1 MLVDIV
7 IHGDLLC
14 PWCFL
19 QKKSLED
26 AMERYQALHPEV
38 QFDVRWKP
46 FLLYPTLRRGWCFSV
61 FSLGNIWISCP
72 HLECLSW
79 ALSSPAYTSVNTQA
93 IGDKRTLYEK
103 IMSPEKLR
111 LFTSRLQT
119 AGARHGVSFSVTGT
133 TGPSQPAQR
142 LLTLALSA
150 RGPSVQTAVLDALF
164 RGHFERGFDI
174 ADEEWL
180 VAVGRS
186 VGGLDEAA
194 VRAALRSEDAGKALE
209 DEVRSAA
216 VGGVE
221 AVPCVTVQGR
231 FRVGGYQESDIFE
244 GLFDKIRRESR

>member
-19 QKKSLED
+19 QKKSLEV

-38 QFDVRWKP
+38 EFDVCWKP
-46 FLLYPTLRRGWCFSV
+46 FLLYPTLRRD
-61 FSLGNIWISCP
+61 P
-72 HLECLSW
+72 
-79 ALSSPAYTSVNTQA
+79 TT
-93 IGDKRTLYEK
+93 GDKRTLYEK

-111 LFTSRLQT
+111 VFTSRLQK
-119 AGARHGVSFSVTGT
+119 AGARHGVSFSVTGA
-133 TGPSQPAQR
+133 TGPSQPAHR
-142 LLTLALSA
+142 LLSLALST
-150 RGPSVQTAVLDALF
+150 RGAAAQAALLDTLF
-164 RGHFERGFDI
+164 RGHFEAGADI

-180 VAVGRS
+180 VRVARS
-186 VGGLDEAA
+186 AAGIDDVA
-194 VRAALRSEDAGKALE
+194 VRAVLRSEEAGRMLE

-231 FRVGGYQESDIFE
+231 FRVGGYQEADVFE
-244 GLFDKIRRESR
+244 DLFDKIRRESRG

>member
-19 QKKSLED
+19 QKKSLEG

-46 FLLYPTLRRGWCFSV
+46 FLLYPTLRR
-61 FSLGNIWISCP
+61 
-72 HLECLSW
+72 
-79 ALSSPAYTSVNTQA
+79 
-93 IGDKRTLYEK
+93 GDKRTLYEK

-180 VAVGRS
+180 VAVGKS

-194 VRAALRSEDAGKALE
+194 VRTALRSEDAGKALE